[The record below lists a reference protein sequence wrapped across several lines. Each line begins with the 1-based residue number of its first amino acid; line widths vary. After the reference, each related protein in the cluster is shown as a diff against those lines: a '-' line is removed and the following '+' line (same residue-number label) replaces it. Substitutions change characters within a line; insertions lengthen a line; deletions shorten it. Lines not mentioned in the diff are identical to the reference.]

1 MKILSKLLFSMQSMG
16 ILILLFAFSIGAAT
30 FIENDFGTTAAKAVV
45 YNAMWFDI
53 LLALLAINLV
63 VNIFRYKMY
72 RRQKFTI
79 FLFHLAFLVIL
90 LGAALTRF
98 VSFEGMIHL
107 REGATTNSLLSD
119 RTYVRVSVAK
129 EGQSVRGEKQ
139 VLLSILNPKSYHQNI
154 HLGNQ
159 KISFK
164 AVDYIPNAREVI
176 TESDTGSAM
185 ITLAVSAGSGR
196 HNIYLGEGD
205 KEQIAGYTI
214 KFGGTFD
221 LKAININLDN
231 GQLKITTPDTL
242 VTMTMQGGNKE
253 KLAPGLSHP
262 FNTGKLFSMQNLNLV
277 LTRFYPHGKIDYVS
291 YGGNDLSLMDALVVK
306 AVSGNKKMEVIL
318 RGGKG
323 YEGEKS
329 RFTLNGLRVV
339 MQYGSKPIRMPFS
352 IKLNDFQLDRYPGS
366 MSPSSYASRV
376 TVTDRGK
383 NKTFPFHIYMNH
395 VLNYRGYRFF
405 QSSYDRDELGSV
417 LSVNHDYWGTLFTYI
432 GYFLLALGM
441 FLSLANRNSHFAAL
455 GRFLKKSGQKTRT
468 TGLILILLLT
478 FGASSSY
485 AQHGHL
491 SIDKIP
497 KIDKVQAEKFGE
509 LMVQA
514 NDGRVKPVN
523 TLAGEL
529 LRKIAWKNS
538 FHGLTPDEVLLGMI
552 SEPLYWQQVPIIKI
566 GDKELKKVLGI
577 QGKYAS
583 YLDFIDMKNGTYKL
597 QQMVSA
603 VYAKKPAQ
611 RGVLDKEVMKADERL
626 NVCYMIYT
634 GQLLKM
640 VPDPVNPNHP
650 WYSPASKPTTLS
662 GQDSLMVVSI
672 IPQYLKAVS
681 SGKKKLANQLL
692 SSFTTYQSKFGAAII
707 PSPRKIKAELWYNKL
722 MIFFKLSM
730 WLGLLGLIMIVLTF
744 VELFKS
750 SKGLRFILKL
760 FVWIIALLF
769 AAYTYG
775 LGLRWYISGHA
786 PWSNGFESMI
796 YIGWVTLFAGLLF
809 SRGSKM
815 TVAATTILASIILMV
830 AHLSWMDP
838 EITNLVPVLKSYWL
852 TIHVSVIT
860 ASYGFLALGML
871 LGFINLV
878 LMIFKNPRNQERL
891 SQRIDELTAINQRT
905 LIIGLYMLTIGTFLG
920 GVWANESWGRYW
932 GWDPK
937 ETWALV
943 SVLVYSFIAHM
954 RYIPSLSSRFSFN
967 VASVLGYFSIL
978 MTYFGVNY
986 YLSGLHSYAKGD
998 PVPIPDFVYYMVGI
1012 IILVVVWAYNNE
1024 HRVPSREEKSEEVL

>member
-1 MKILSKLLFSMQSMG
+1 MKDIISKIFFSMQSMAV
-16 ILILLFAFSIGAAT
+16 LILLFAFSIGAAT
-30 FIENDFGTTAAKAVV
+30 FIENDFGTIAAKAMV
-45 YNAMWFDI
+45 YNAVWFNVLLG
-53 LLALLAINLV
+53 LLALNLV

-72 RRQKFTI
+72 KRQKFTV
-79 FLFHLAFLVIL
+79 FLFHLAFLIIL
-90 LGAALTRF
+90 LGAGITRF
-98 VSFEGMIHL
+98 VSFEGMMHL
-107 REGATTNSLLSD
+107 REGQQSHTILSD
-119 RTYVRVSVAK
+119 RTYVQARVIAGDK
-129 EGQSVRGEKQ
+129 EVDLEKHVLLSALTPSFNQDIAIGEKQ
-139 VLLSILNPKSYHQNI
+139 LNV
-154 HLGNQ
+154 
-159 KISFK
+159 K
-164 AVDYIPNAREVI
+164 ALKYVPNAREVI
-176 TESDTGSAM
+176 ATGNSGPAI
-185 ITLAVSAGSGR
+185 ITLVASMGGGRKDFYLREGSR
-196 HNIYLGEGD
+196 ENIDGYLI
-205 KEQIAGYTI
+205 Q
-214 KFGGTFD
+214 FGGPVEDNAFNIID
-221 LKAININLDN
+221 KGNQLQFFINDTVR
-231 GQLKITTPDTL
+231 TTSMRGAAAEVL
-242 VTMTMQGGNKE
+242 
-253 KLAPGLSHP
+253 LPGRFYP
-262 FNTGKLFSMQNLNLV
+262 FVSGKLYTVGNFNLV
-277 LTRFYPHGKIDYVS
+277 LTHRYDHGKIDYVP
-291 YGGNDLSLMDALVVK
+291 YEGKDLNMMDALVVSLK
-306 AVSGNKKMEVIL
+306 SGNETKTVAL

-323 YEGEKS
+323 YKGTLSNLE
-329 RFTLNGLRVV
+329 LNGL
-339 MQYGSKPIRMPFS
+339 MISMSYGSKEINLPFS
-352 IKLNDFQLDRYPGS
+352 IKLNDFELDRYPGS

-376 TVTDRGK
+376 TVIDNEK
-383 NKTFPFHIYMNH
+383 NKSFPFHIYMNH

-405 QSSYDRDELGSV
+405 QSSYDRDELGSI
-417 LSVNHDYWGTLFTYI
+417 LSVNHDYWGTFFTYI

-455 GRFLKKSGQKTRT
+455 GRFLKKSGQKTRAA
-468 TGLILILLLT
+468 GLILILLLT

-497 KIDKVQAEKFGE
+497 KIDKVQAEKFGK
-509 LMVQA
+509 LMVQG
-514 NDGRVKPVN
+514 NDGRVEPVN
-523 TLAGEL
+523 TLASEL

-538 FHGLTPDEVLLGMI
+538 FHGLSPDEVLLGML

-566 GDKELKKVLGI
+566 GDKELKKALGI

-640 VPDPVNPNHP
+640 VPDPTNPTHP
-650 WYSPASKPTTLS
+650 WYSPASKPEKLS
-662 GQDSLMVVSI
+662 GQDSLMVVSV
-672 IPQYLKAVS
+672 IPEYMKAV
-681 SGKKKLANQLL
+681 GKGELKLANELIDNF
-692 SSFTTYQSKFGAAII
+692 SAYQKKYGASIM
-707 PSPRKIKAELWYNKL
+707 PSERKIKAELWYNKL
-722 MIFFKLSM
+722 MIFNRLSI
-730 WLGLLGLIMIVLTF
+730 WLGMLGLVMVILTF
-744 VELFKS
+744 VELFRT
-750 SKGLRFILKL
+750 SKLLRIILKV
-760 FVWIIALLF
+760 FVWVIALLF
-769 AAYTYG
+769 VAYTYG

-809 SRGSKM
+809 SKGSKM

-860 ASYGFLALGML
+860 ASYGFLALSML
-871 LGFINLV
+871 LGLINLV
-878 LMIFKNPRNQERL
+878 IMIFKNPANQEKL
-891 SQRIDELTAINQRT
+891 SQRIADLSAINERT
-905 LIIGLYMLTIGTFLG
+905 MIIGLYMLTIGTFLG

-943 SVLVYSFIAHM
+943 SVLVYSFIVHM
-954 RYIPSLSSRFSFN
+954 RYIPSLNSRFSFN
-967 VASVLGYFSIL
+967 VASVVGYFSIL

-998 PVPIPDFVYYMVGI
+998 PVPIPNFVYYMIGI
-1012 IILVVVWAYNNE
+1012 LILLVVWAYNNE
-1024 HRVPSREEKSEEVL
+1024 KRLEKENA

>member
-16 ILILLFAFSIGAAT
+16 VLILLFAFSIGAAT
-30 FIENDFGTTAAKAVV
+30 FIENDFGTMAAKAVI
-45 YNAMWFDI
+45 YNAIWFDV
-53 LLALLAINLV
+53 LLALLAANLV

-79 FLFHLAFLVIL
+79 FLFHVAFLVIL

-107 REGATTNSLLSD
+107 REGSATNTLLSD
-119 RTYVRVSVAK
+119 RTYVQVNVSK
-129 EGQSVRGEKQ
+129 DGQSVRGEKH
-139 VLLSILNPKSYHQNI
+139 VLLSVLTPKSYHQDI

-164 AVDYIPNAREVI
+164 AIKYVPNAREVV
-176 TESDTGSAM
+176 TGSDTGKAM
-185 ITLAVSAGSGR
+185 ITLVVSTGTGR
-196 HNIYLGEGD
+196 HNIYLGNGD
-205 KEQIAGYTI
+205 KEQISGYTI
-214 KFGGTFD
+214 KFGGAFD
-221 LKAININLDN
+221 SNAVNINLDN
-231 GQLKITTPDTL
+231 GQLNITTPDTL
-242 VTMTMQGGNKE
+242 VAMSMQGGNKE
-253 KLAPGLSHP
+253 TLIPGFSHP
-262 FNTGKLFSMQNLNLV
+262 FDKGKLFSMQNLNLV
-277 LTRFYPHGKIDYVS
+277 LTQFYPHGKIDYVP
-291 YGGNDLSLMDALVVK
+291 YNGKDLNMMDVLVVE
-306 AVSGNKKMEVIL
+306 AVSGDKKTKTIL

-323 YEGEKS
+323 FKGEKS
-329 RFTLNGLRVV
+329 RFMLNGMRVA
-339 MQYGSKPIRMPFS
+339 MQYGSKSIRMPFS

-376 TVTDRGK
+376 TVIDKEK

-441 FLSLANRNSHFAAL
+441 FLSLTNRNSHFAAL
-455 GRFLKKSGQKTRT
+455 GKSLRKLESKTRAAS
-468 TGLILILLLT
+468 LVFILLLT
-478 FGASSSY
+478 IGSTSAY

-491 SIDKIP
+491 PFNKIP
-497 KIDKVQAEKFGE
+497 KIDKVQAENFGK

-552 SEPLYWQQVPIIKI
+552 SEPLYWQQVPIIKV
-566 GDKELKKVLGI
+566 GDKSLRKLLGI
-577 QGKYAS
+577 RGKYAS

-597 QQMVSA
+597 QQLVSD
-603 VYAKKPAQ
+603 VYAKKPSQ

-640 VPDPVNPNHP
+640 VPDPSDPDHP

-662 GQDSLMVVSI
+662 GKDSLMVVSV
-672 IPQYLKAVS
+672 IPQYLKAVG
-681 SGKKKLANQLL
+681 SGEKKLANELL
-692 SSFTTYQSKFGAAII
+692 SSFATYQSRFGAAIM
-707 PSPRKIKAELWYNKL
+707 PSPRKIRAELWYNKL
-722 MIFFKLSM
+722 MIFFRLSM
-730 WLGLLGLIMIVLTF
+730 WLGTLGMIMIILTF
-744 VELFKS
+744 VELFKP
-750 SKGLRFILKL
+750 SKGLSIVLKL
-760 FVWIIALLF
+760 FAWVIALLF
-769 AAYTYG
+769 VAYTYG

-815 TVAATTILASIILMV
+815 TLAATTILTSIILMV

-860 ASYGFLALGML
+860 ASYGFLALSML
-871 LGFINLV
+871 LGFINLL
-878 LMIFKNPRNQERL
+878 LMIFKNPSNKNRL
-891 SQRIDELTAINQRT
+891 DEQIDKLTAINERT
-905 LIIGLYMLTIGTFLG
+905 MTIGLYMLTIGTFLG

-943 SVLVYSFIAHM
+943 SVLVYSFIVHM
-954 RYIPSLSSRFSFN
+954 RYIPALKSRFSFN
-967 VASVLGYFSIL
+967 VASLLGFFSIL

-1012 IILVVVWAYNNE
+1012 IILTIVWAYN
-1024 HRVPSREEKSEEVL
+1024 RESLSAKQGEKNMQK